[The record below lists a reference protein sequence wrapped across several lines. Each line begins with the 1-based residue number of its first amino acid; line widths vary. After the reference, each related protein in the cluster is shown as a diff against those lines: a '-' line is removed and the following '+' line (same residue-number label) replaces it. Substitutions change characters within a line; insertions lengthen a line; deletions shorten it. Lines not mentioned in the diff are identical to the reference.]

1 MLSLLIICLLNGST
15 QQYPFNKGT
24 NVNYKPRVVYNYIG
38 DERGGNY
45 KSGGLWSNERTKF
58 LNNQT
63 TLATQPTSYRTVCEL
78 LGGLAHSDP
87 THYIIDLCTLSDP
100 FLARLPPIQ
109 NGFFTTGHL
118 IRMMPTDYSERL
130 LGNIDSLPDER
141 LNDMLDDFLLVTRSN
156 LFSLDR
162 IKAIWR
168 LNTGYYD
175 HLNLDDFQKTDPWKP
190 RTTKI
195 EKVTL
200 SNWSSPIPPDKL
212 PRRFQ
217 TDIRRFNGNL
227 LVESKEPKEAS
238 GIWLYLDHSFNYDIY
253 VNEELAF
260 NDINHEQ
267 RSCKGVI
274 LRLPQTVNIRS
285 IKLIATGLKDL
296 HNSDSNLIRF
306 IRLLPQED
314 DIIVAETRECHYE
327 HFVAAY

>member
-1 MLSLLIICLLNGST
+1 M
-15 QQYPFNKGT
+15 
-24 NVNYKPRVVYNYIG
+24 NY
-38 DERGGNY
+38 
-45 KSGGLWSNERTKF
+45 
-58 LNNQT
+58 
-63 TLATQPTSYRTVCEL
+63 

-87 THYIIDLCTLSDP
+87 THYIIDLCTLTDP

-118 IRMMPTDYSERL
+118 IRMIPTDYGERL

-141 LNDMLDDFLLVTRSN
+141 LNDMLDDFLLVARGN

-162 IKAIWR
+162 IRAIWR
-168 LNTGYYD
+168 LNTGHYK
-175 HLNLDDFQKTDPWKP
+175 NLDLSDYQLANPWIL
-190 RTTKI
+190 RTTKV
-195 EKVTL
+195 EKITL
-200 SNWSSPIPPDKL
+200 DIWSQAIPPDNL
-212 PRRFQ
+212 PLRFQ

-227 LVESKEPKEAS
+227 LVESKTPNEAK

-253 VNEELAF
+253 VNEVLAF

-285 IKLIATGLKDL
+285 IKLIATELKDL
-296 HNSDSNLIRF
+296 HHSDSNLIRF

-314 DIIVAETRECHYE
+314 DIIATETRECHYE